1 MKILSYAD
9 RIYQTNNRGSLEIN
23 NLVDSNKFPMLWQA
37 KKIKE
42 KKPPLYTK
50 HDHESKIIFQNPLI
64 MDNTQGCILQN
75 YDKGIQKVQFSNI
88 ILSI

>member
-37 KKIKE
+37 KKIKKKTTPVHE
-42 KKPPLYTK
+42 KRSRIKNYIPKPS
-50 HDHESKIIFQNPLI
+50 HNR
-64 MDNTQGCILQN
+64 
-75 YDKGIQKVQFSNI
+75 
-88 ILSI
+88 